1 MGGLQSKCQIYTL
14 AKKSNDVVPGRQIS
28 NLRRYVSG
36 QLDKKNCQ
44 MEGLGLVNLSP
55 VIKL

>member
-1 MGGLQSKCQIYTL
+1 MSELDSSQKSK
-14 AKKSNDVVPGRQIS
+14 DVVQARQIS
-28 NLRRYVSG
+28 NLLRYVSG